1 MANMAKMANVPI
13 GPGCENGQ
21 TAKKTRVA
29 KMTKRAEKVNL
40 AKYSKKTTKTQMNKK
55 WRNGLIR
62 KQGQIGKNDQ
72 NVQTAQIRPNS
83 KNGST

>member
-1 MANMAKMANVPI
+1 MANMAKMANIPN
-13 GPGCENGQ
+13 GPVCQNSQ
-21 TAKKTRVA
+21 TAKKTSLT
-29 KMTKRAEKVNL
+29 KMTKMAEKADL
-40 AKYSKKTTKTQMNKK
+40 AIYSKKATKTQMNKK
-55 WRNGLIR
+55 WRNGQIR